1 MESVF
6 ERQQIGA
13 DVRILLEQCHSVA
26 CPLASPWVYR
36 RNGVYQVRF
45 RPVGVSK
52 KSLTLSLRTRSRETA
67 MRRTRRIDAT
77 LKAFHLDR
85 PDDNWE
91 DMIVPLRSLAEQT
104 LADQIR
110 LDETEAQSIAY
121 SELLEDLGVIRA
133 TEPLTADH
141 VRSLGVITKIIQAA
155 QERLLKGN
163 PDPLMD
169 MVNELKFE
177 EGKLKTKPDPKVDPV
192 PAVDSPQDPEVLTY
206 SRLSDLYM
214 AEQKDNFAA
223 KSVKDITSSNRVL
236 AKAMTDEHGVELNLL
251 KHTREDMVNLKA
263 RLLAD
268 GRKPLTVNKLLTR
281 LSTVLTWATNN
292 GYLDRTFNKGLKITK
307 GAESGRKAFTVD
319 QIQKVMDEMAR
330 LPEDNWKRWAMSL
343 GVITGARIGE
353 IYQLTREDIRS
364 IGDITVIDL
373 NEEEGKTLK
382 NKHSRRLVPLVDG
395 AYGFDLEA
403 FLRYVDGCE
412 GRLFDR
418 VAHNFTRVLNETLR
432 DIGQHDSGEGLTYH
446 SLRHS
451 LAGLLKAHAVPVGIA
466 QDILG
471 HSSQTITFDLYGGDQ
486 RLALSITRDAMK
498 GAFGL

>member
-1 MESVF
+1 MNAFVTLSAEAAELRESFDAQEMSNPIGIFTCPHCHQAADVEYGLVVPDF
-6 ERQQIGA
+6 PSGRSGRTGA
-13 DVRILLEQCHSVA
+13 DSVDAARCFRCGEVSYWLMIDFDLHNDGGRDWRDFPRVLL
-26 CPLASPWVYR
+26 Y
-36 RNGVYQVRF
+36 
-45 RPVGVSK
+45 
-52 KSLTLSLRTRSRETA
+52 
-67 MRRTRRIDAT
+67 
-77 LKAFHLDR
+77 
-85 PDDNWE
+85 
-91 DMIVPLRSLAEQT
+91 
-104 LADQIR
+104 
-110 LDETEAQSIAY
+110 
-121 SELLEDLGVIRA
+121 
-133 TEPLTADH
+133 PLTEH
-141 VRSLGVITKIIQAA
+141 LREPWKPQPLTQA
-155 QERLLKGN
+155 
-163 PDPLMD
+163 
-169 MVNELKFE
+169 
-177 EGKLKTKPDPKVDPV
+177 
-192 PAVDSPQDPEVLTY
+192 PEVLTY

-214 AEQKDNFAA
+214 AEQEGNFAP

-236 AKAMTDEHGVELNLL
+236 AKALTDEHGVELNLL
-251 KHTREDMVNLKA
+251 RHTREDMVNLKS

-319 QIQKVMDEMAR
+319 QIQKVMDEMGR

-353 IYQLTREDIRS
+353 IYQLTREDIRK
-364 IGDITVIDL
+364 IGGITVIDL
-373 NEEEGKTLK
+373 NEDEGKTLK

-403 FLRYVDGCE
+403 FLRYMGGCE

-451 LAGLLKAHAVPVGIA
+451 LAGLLKAHAIPVGIA

-486 RLALSITRDAMK
+486 RLALKKLEAALKDVFQ
-498 GAFGL
+498 GAAL

>member
-1 MESVF
+1 MNAFVTVSAEAAKLRASFDAEGMTNPIGIFICPHCHQAADMEYGLTFLDFPSGRDGRGRANSVDAARCF
-6 ERQQIGA
+6 LCGEVSYWLMVDFHLHNEGGR
-13 DVRILLEQCHSVA
+13 DWRDFPRVLLY
-26 CPLASPWVYR
+26 PLAEHLREARVP
-36 RNGVYQVRF
+36 Q
-45 RPVGVSK
+45 PV
-52 KSLTLSLRTRSRETA
+52 
-67 MRRTRRIDAT
+67 DA
-77 LKAFHLDR
+77 
-85 PDDNWE
+85 P
-91 DMIVPLRSLAEQT
+91 
-104 LADQIR
+104 
-110 LDETEAQSIAY
+110 Y
-121 SELLEDLGVIRA
+121 
-133 TEPLTADH
+133 
-141 VRSLGVITKIIQAA
+141 
-155 QERLLKGN
+155 
-163 PDPLMD
+163 
-169 MVNELKFE
+169 
-177 EGKLKTKPDPKVDPV
+177 
-192 PAVDSPQDPEVLTY
+192 DPEVLTY
-206 SRLSDLYM
+206 RRLSDLYM

-353 IYQLTREDIRS
+353 IYQLTREDIRR

-373 NEEEGKTLK
+373 NEGDGKTLK

-486 RLALSITRDAMK
+486 RLALGTLEAALEDVFQVA
-498 GAFGL
+498 AP